1 MIRSV
6 SLFGAAA
13 PIFFLLSVRF
23 PYPIQHSYA
32 MKSIQEGLDANDAMN
47 KAVEHIKS
55 TGAQMS
61 TAIQKLIEANHAIST
76 ITRDLNEISL
86 QTKILALNAG
96 VEAAHVGAQGAT
108 FAVVADQIKEIAERC
123 KKASESTAAIIRQS
137 VITSESAIQAGKQIE
152 DDIQDIV
159 YQQYEIS
166 EVLNGFAAQNQQTGT
181 AAVAAVDH
189 EASAAVSTDATATP
203 ATNGSGKPKL
213 AFDPATMA
221 TGHDAVDQQHRNLI
235 DMVNQLEEA
244 VEQGRGREGV
254 DRLLNFLGDYAAK
267 HFSMEEK
274 IMTAT
279 HCPAAEKNRE
289 AHKAMFE
296 TYKKWRSNYDQHGF
310 DPKLVIELKNIL
322 SEWLVQHICK
332 IDCTLRQQNAVAS

>member
-1 MIRSV
+1 
-6 SLFGAAA
+6 
-13 PIFFLLSVRF
+13 
-23 PYPIQHSYA
+23 
-32 MKSIQEGLDANDAMN
+32 MKSIKEGLEANDAMN

-55 TGAQMS
+55 SGTQMS
-61 TAIQKLIEANHAIST
+61 AAIHKLIEANNSIST

-108 FAVVADQIKEIAERC
+108 FAVVAEQIKEIAERC
-123 KKASESTAAIIRQS
+123 KKASESTSAIIRAS
-137 VITSESAIQAGKQIE
+137 LITSESAIQAGKQIE

-166 EVLNGFAAQNQQTGT
+166 EVLNGFAAQDQHASHPT
-181 AAVAAVDH
+181 
-189 EASAAVSTDATATP
+189 ASATSQPTATTSTP
-203 ATNGSGKPKL
+203 TAPVATNGTGSGKPKL
-213 AFDPATMA
+213 TFDPETMA
-221 TGHDAVDQQHRNLI
+221 TGHDIIDDQHRKLI

-267 HFSMEEK
+267 HFSVEEK
-274 IMTAT
+274 LMTST
-279 HCPAAEKNRE
+279 RCPAAEKNRE

-296 TYKKWRSNYDQHGF
+296 TYKKWRANYDQHGF
-310 DPKLVIELKNIL
+310 DPSLIMELKNIL

-332 IDCTLRQQNAVAS
+332 IDCTLREQQVVAPV

>member
-1 MIRSV
+1 
-6 SLFGAAA
+6 
-13 PIFFLLSVRF
+13 
-23 PYPIQHSYA
+23 
-32 MKSIQEGLDANDAMN
+32 MKSIKEGLEANDAMN

-55 TGAQMS
+55 SGTQMS
-61 TAIQKLIEANHAIST
+61 AAIHKLIEANNSIST

-108 FAVVADQIKEIAERC
+108 FAVVAEQIKEIAERC
-123 KKASESTAAIIRQS
+123 KKASESTSAIIRAS
-137 VITSESAIQAGKQIE
+137 LVTSESAIQAGKQIE

-166 EVLNGFAAQNQQTGT
+166 EVLNGFAAQDQQVGHPT
-181 AAVAAVDH
+181 
-189 EASAAVSTDATATP
+189 ESAASQPTATAVSDAVTP
-203 ATNGSGKPKL
+203 ATTNGTGSGKPKL
-213 AFDPATMA
+213 TFDPETMA
-221 TGHDAVDQQHRNLI
+221 TGHEIVDDQHRKLI

-274 IMTAT
+274 LMTST
-279 HCPAAEKNRE
+279 RCPAAEKNRE

-296 TYKKWRSNYDQHGF
+296 TYKKWRANYDQHGF
-310 DPKLVIELKNIL
+310 DPSLVMELKNIL

-332 IDCTLRQQNAVAS
+332 IDCTLRQHQPATPA

>member
-1 MIRSV
+1 
-6 SLFGAAA
+6 
-13 PIFFLLSVRF
+13 
-23 PYPIQHSYA
+23 

-55 TGAQMS
+55 TGNQMS
-61 TAIQKLIEANHAIST
+61 VAIQKLIEANHAIST

-108 FAVVADQIKEIAERC
+108 FAVVAEQIKEIAERC

-166 EVLNGFAAQNQQTGT
+166 EVLNGFASQHQQTGNT
-181 AAVAAVDH
+181 VV
-189 EASAAVSTDATATP
+189 VATADHAASDAPITP
-203 ATNGSGKPKL
+203 SPGGSGKPKL
-213 AFDPATMA
+213 AFDPVTMA
-221 TGHDAVDQQHRNLI
+221 TGHETVDHQHRNLI
-235 DMVNQLEEA
+235 DMINQLEEA

-274 IMTAT
+274 LMTAT

-296 TYKKWRSNYDQHGF
+296 TYKKWRANYDQHGF

-332 IDCTLRQQNAVAS
+332 IDCTLRQHDAVAS

>member
-1 MIRSV
+1 
-6 SLFGAAA
+6 
-13 PIFFLLSVRF
+13 
-23 PYPIQHSYA
+23 

-55 TGAQMS
+55 TGNQMS
-61 TAIQKLIEANHAIST
+61 VAIQKLIEANHAIST

-108 FAVVADQIKEIAERC
+108 FAVVAEQIKEIAERC

-166 EVLNGFAAQNQQTGT
+166 EALNGFAAQNQQANQAPSPAVNH
-181 AAVAAVDH
+181 AASVVT
-189 EASAAVSTDATATP
+189 STDSISKPTA
-203 ATNGSGKPKL
+203 NGSGKPKL
-213 AFDPATMA
+213 TFDPDTMA
-221 TGHDAVDQQHRNLI
+221 TGHDVVDDQHRKLI

-274 IMTAT
+274 LMTAT

-296 TYKKWRSNYDQHGF
+296 TYKKWRENYDHHGF
-310 DPKLVIELKNIL
+310 DPQLVIELKNIL

-332 IDCTLRQQNAVAS
+332 IDCTLRQHTTVAH

>member
-1 MIRSV
+1 
-6 SLFGAAA
+6 
-13 PIFFLLSVRF
+13 
-23 PYPIQHSYA
+23 

-55 TGAQMS
+55 TGHQMS
-61 TAIQKLIEANHAIST
+61 VAIQKLIEANHAIST

-108 FAVVADQIKEIAERC
+108 FAVVAEQIKEIAERC
-123 KKASESTAAIIRQS
+123 KKASESTATIIRQS

-166 EVLNGFAAQNQQTGT
+166 EVLNGFASQNHPDGS
-181 AAVAAVDH
+181 AVAATPDH
-189 EASAAVSTDATATP
+189 AVSVATP
-203 ATNGSGKPKL
+203 TDSTASPSTASSGKPKL
-213 AFDPATMA
+213 AFDPVTMA
-221 TGHDAVDQQHRNLI
+221 TGHETVDHQHRNLI
-235 DMVNQLEEA
+235 DMINQLEEA

-274 IMTAT
+274 LMTAT

-296 TYKKWRSNYDQHGF
+296 TYKKWRENYDRNGF

-332 IDCTLRQQNAVAS
+332 IDCTLRQHDAVAS